1 MAATVQINE
10 YNGVGEDE
18 TANITNANMGSND
31 SANLDPV
38 TYPISPGDN
47 SYEKFHKVEVT
58 AMGGSSQ
65 IDTLKVWRDGALGG
79 SAVHL
84 TNARL
89 TSYGGAETYAQPVA
103 TDSSLATETMPSS
116 SPAGANLG
124 IGGALAGAL
133 TAAGLSDYLVHQIQT
148 DAGDSAG
155 STSTL
160 KFSYRE
166 IA

>member
-1 MAATVQINE
+1 MSATVQINE

-31 SANLDPV
+31 SANLNPA

-89 TSYGGAETYAQPVA
+89 TTYGGAETYAQPVA

-160 KFSYRE
+160 KFSYKE
-166 IA
+166 VA

>member
-1 MAATVQINE
+1 MSATVQINE

-160 KFSYRE
+160 KFSYKE
-166 IA
+166 VA

>member
-1 MAATVQINE
+1 MSATVQINE

-31 SANLDPV
+31 SANLNPV

-160 KFSYRE
+160 KFSYKE
-166 IA
+166 VA